1 MPRVEVRTIPE
12 GDAGT
17 LATVRRMRALVI
29 DRCAHPVIRDLAV
42 SLGLG
47 LQTSA
52 QASAIR
58 GWLRAHIRFQADPE
72 TTELLHDPVLMAQ
85 WIRERGVIGV
95 DCDDVAIMGAALG
108 CALGIPTRFVVVGFF
123 EPQAPYTHVWAE
135 LFDGLGWRE
144 LDTTRT
150 VQGIEDGRIR
160 RRLYMDVATGHV
172 TKGDDMP
179 MLSRTRRVGVIP
191 YRQNS
196 LGWVAAAVTVAQAAP
211 SFIQQMG
218 SLLHGSK
225 EPDRIAANQ
234 KAETLA
240 LAGNAAALEFLRCR
254 SVQNVVCGNIPGYG
268 DIGGWAT
275 DTARADA
282 LKRYNNVVQT
292 LGATGA
298 TGGITGTIPGVG
310 SASVSTGTLALAAA
324 AAFFLL
330 RR

>member
-1 MPRVEVRTIPE
+1 MPRVEVRSIPE
-12 GDAGT
+12 GDSGT

-29 DRCAHPVIRDLAV
+29 DRCAHPAIRDVAV

-47 LQTSA
+47 LQPHA

-58 GWLRAHIRFQADPE
+58 TWLAAHIRFQADPE

-85 WIRERGVIGV
+85 WIRERGIIGV

-108 CALGIPTRFVVVGFF
+108 CSLGIPTRFVVVGFF
-123 EPQAPYTHVWAE
+123 SPNAPYTHVWAE
-135 LFDGLGWRE
+135 LFDGRDWRE
-144 LDTTRT
+144 LDTTRM

-160 RRLYMDVATGHV
+160 RRLYMDVVTGQV

-179 MLSRTRRVGVIP
+179 MVSRTRRVGVIP
-191 YRQNS
+191 GRRPS
-196 LGWVAAAVTVAQAAP
+196 LGFAIAPIIAAAP
-211 SFIQQMG
+211 SFIQAMG
-218 SLLHGSK
+218 PLLGGSK

-275 DTARADA
+275 ETARADA
-282 LKRYNNVVQT
+282 LKRYNNVIGT
-292 LGATGA
+292 LGTTGA
-298 TGGITGTIPGVG
+298 GGGITGTIPGVG
-310 SASVSTGTLALAAA
+310 SASVSTGTLVLAAA